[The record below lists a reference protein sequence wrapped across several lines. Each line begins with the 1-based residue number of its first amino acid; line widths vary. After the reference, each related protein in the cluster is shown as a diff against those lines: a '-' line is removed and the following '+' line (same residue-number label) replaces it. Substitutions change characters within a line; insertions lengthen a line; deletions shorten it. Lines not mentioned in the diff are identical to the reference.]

1 MLNSPFKDPPIFFM
15 NQENSFTEIL
25 WPKIHSISVNVLICS
40 CIGLILPGDQEA
52 LGLLSATI
60 LS

>member
-1 MLNSPFKDPPIFFM
+1 M